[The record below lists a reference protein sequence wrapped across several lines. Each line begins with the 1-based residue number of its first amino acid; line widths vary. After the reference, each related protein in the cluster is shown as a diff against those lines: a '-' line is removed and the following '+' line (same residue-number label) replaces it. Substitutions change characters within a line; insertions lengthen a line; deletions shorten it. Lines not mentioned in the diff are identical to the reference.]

1 MKIKLWQIL
10 LFLLIII
17 GATVLVFPSKHRITS
32 LFIESGI
39 VDKAQYYLSD
49 LLQEDAEDIKLRVLT
64 SDLFQLE
71 GKSSLAIKELER
83 AIKKNPKNVKLLTRL
98 AILYEWSRNSK
109 KALKAWERV
118 AEINPKDTKV
128 LSHLIDYY
136 RYFKFPK
143 KESATI
149 VRLIFLEK
157 ESTVKKAPKGLLI
170 PMIDRELYDSAQK
183 RMNVKDDPNLDTLL
197 SGLYLIRKLYQ
208 EEIEKTG
215 KESITYKKET
225 IDRTL
230 ELFIM
235 TGEKERAIAL
245 ASYLDQKEN
254 LGIQT
259 RLQLTEVMRWAG
271 ADQDAISFLMELH
284 REYPNNNNVIL
295 KLATIGEEIG
305 DLESSIFAYEKLT
318 INEPDRKDYRYHL
331 VSLYLSADKP
341 KNAYFLLRDLVES
354 TKNLKY
360 LSRMLTVAGYT
371 DDIVLQS
378 EAIEITEKFKPTD
391 PYIIRKLANLYL
403 AVNNSKNA
411 NLLFLKLSHITKG
424 NKSDVLN
431 MLKSAEYTE
440 DKELIE
446 TTISEALRLLPEDSD
461 ILSNAAE
468 MYMALDMT
476 EKAYLTYRHLT
487 EISGRSRKLILKMLK
502 AAGYSSRKDYLKEAL
517 AISLSAWPDDYE
529 IVRQAGEMYLWVD
542 MPEKAYKIYK
552 KMAIWSGGKRQDIWR
567 MINVAEFTDQPD
579 LIKEALFLARKFRPE
594 DIDIRLRLADFFL
607 SQGDEINAISAYK
620 DYLKLNPTDEQAQ
633 MKLARLYIWT
643 DHPEKASKIL
653 ETLSNEDKDNFDKA
667 VAAGNA
673 FIDAKKLK
681 KGIAFLE
688 RALQIKPES
697 TFARRKLADS
707 YKWAG
712 LTEKMIA
719 ELEHLDSIGL
729 LDNKDRILL
738 ARSYVDQNKEAKALK
753 LLKPFERAKKLPRE
767 EGIMLAI
774 SYEHTGRNTDS
785 TRIFNRLCK
794 ENSDDSEFLAKLG
807 NNALWSRRTDLAL
820 QYFEDA
826 LKKEP
831 ENLTA
836 LKGSAEAHAINNNVE
851 NAIKNLKAYNKLN
864 PNDYEVR
871 YQLAEIYFNNRRE
884 KEAFKQY
891 KKAQELINNLKAN
904 KKETTEQKLN

>member
-1 MKIKLWQIL
+1 MKIKLWRIL

-39 VDKAQYYLSD
+39 VDKAQYYISA
-49 LLQEDAEDIKLRVLT
+49 LLQENSEDIKLRVLT
-64 SDLFQLE
+64 SDLYQVE
-71 GKSSLAIKELER
+71 GESSLAIKELER
-83 AIKKNPKNVKLLTRL
+83 AIKKDPKNIKLLARL

-109 KALKAWERV
+109 KALKTWERV
-118 AEINPKDTKV
+118 AEINPNDMKV
-128 LSHLIDYY
+128 LSRLIDYY
-136 RYFKFPK
+136 RYFKFSK
-143 KESATI
+143 KESAAI
-149 VRLIFLEK
+149 AKLILLEK
-157 ESTVKKAPKGLLI
+157 ESAEEKTPKRLLI
-170 PMIDRELYDSAQK
+170 SMLDSELYDLARK

-208 EEIEKTG
+208 DELDKTG

-254 LGIQT
+254 LDIQT
-259 RLQLTEVMRWAG
+259 RLQLTEIMRWAG
-271 ADQDAISFLMELH
+271 ADQYAISLLMELH
-284 REYPNNNNVIL
+284 RKYPNNNNIIL

-305 DLESSIFAYEKLT
+305 DLESAIFAYEKLT
-318 INEPDRKDYRYHL
+318 INEPEMEDYKYHL

-341 KNAYFLLRDLVES
+341 KNAYFLLRDLVKS

-360 LSRMLTVAGYT
+360 LSKMLTVVGYT
-371 DDIVLQS
+371 DNIELQS
-378 EAIEITEKFKPTD
+378 EAIGITEKFKLTD

-403 AVNNSKNA
+403 AVNDSKNA

-424 NKSDVLN
+424 NKTDVLN

-446 TTISEALRLLPEDSD
+446 TTISEALRLLPEDPD

-468 MYMALDMT
+468 MYMALDLT
-476 EKAYLTYRHLT
+476 EKAYLTYRRLT
-487 EISGRSRKLILKMLK
+487 EITGRSKKLILKMLK
-502 AAGYSSRKDYLKEAL
+502 AAGYSSRKDYIKEAL
-517 AISLSAWPDDYE
+517 TISLAAWPDDYE
-529 IVRQAGEMYLWVD
+529 IVRQAGEMYLWLD
-542 MPEKAYKIYK
+542 MPEKAYEVYK
-552 KMAIWSGGKRQDIWR
+552 KMAIWSGGKQQGIWH
-567 MINVAEFTDQPD
+567 MINVADSTDQPGV
-579 LIKEALFLARKFRPE
+579 IKEALFLARRLRPE

-633 MKLARLYIWT
+633 MKLAQLYMWT

-653 ETLSNEDKDNFDKA
+653 ETLSEQDRNNFDKA
-667 VAAGNA
+667 LAAGNA

-707 YKWAG
+707 YEWAG

-738 ARSYVDQNKEAKALK
+738 ARSYVDQNKGAKALE

-785 TRIFNRLCK
+785 TRIFNRLHK
-794 ENSDDSEFLAKLG
+794 ENSEDTEFLAKLG

-820 QYFEDA
+820 QYFEDV

-836 LKGSAEAHAINNNVE
+836 LKGGAEAYAINNNIE
-851 NAIKNLKAYNKLN
+851 NAIKNFKAYNKLN
-864 PNDYEVR
+864 PNDYEAR
-871 YQLAEIYFNNRRE
+871 YQLAEIYFNNGRE
-884 KEAFKQY
+884 EEAFKQY
-891 KKAQELINNLKAN
+891 KKAQKLINNLKA
-904 KKETTEQKLN
+904 TQ